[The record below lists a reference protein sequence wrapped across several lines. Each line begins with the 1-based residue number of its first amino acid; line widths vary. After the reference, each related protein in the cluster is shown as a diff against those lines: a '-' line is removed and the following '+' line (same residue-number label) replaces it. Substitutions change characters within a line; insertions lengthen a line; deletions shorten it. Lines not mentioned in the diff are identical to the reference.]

1 MKDTKNKVIGIR
13 VSEEEKKMLEQ
24 LARAEGE
31 ELSEYI
37 RKRIFSPHIKYEL
50 KSYTVDT
57 SKIEEEIMEVKT
69 QGKKTLEAME
79 KLQGQVANIQPRCP
93 KCDCIDWLT
102 TMIFM
107 VFQALIIYAL
117 IKFF

>member
-37 RKRIFSPHIKYEL
+37 RKRIFSPHVKYEL
-50 KSYTVDT
+50 KSYAVDT
-57 SKIEEEIMEVKT
+57 SKIEEEIMKVKT
-69 QGKKTLEAME
+69 QGKKTLEVLE
-79 KLQGQVANIQPRCP
+79 KLQGQVANIKP
-93 KCDCIDWLT
+93 KCPGCDCMDWLT
-102 TMIFM
+102 TAIFM
-107 VFQALIIYAL
+107 LVQAGLIYVL

>member
-57 SKIEEEIMEVKT
+57 SKIEEEVKT
-69 QGKKTLEAME
+69 QGKKTLEVLE
-79 KLQGQVANIQPRCP
+79 KLQGQIANIKPKCP
-93 KCDCIDWLT
+93 ECDCIDWLT

-107 VFQALIIYAL
+107 LFQALTIYAL